1 MDFKKLDT
9 LKGFMPSHEGQ
20 ALTKWAK
27 KFSQHGP
34 ALEIGTFGAKSALYI
49 AAGISTNNQLIYTID
64 HHLGSE
70 EHQLG
75 EEYFDSDI
83 YDNHLGRVNTV
94 PLMQANLQQFD
105 ESKWIIPI
113 IADANILAPHWKQE
127 LGLLFIDGSHTEIS
141 AENDYDNWSSKI
153 HSMGALVIHDI
164 YEKPEEGGQAPY
176 LIYQKALNDGF
187 ILYERVDTIVC
198 LTRTQIAF

>member
-113 IADANILAPHWKQE
+113 IADANVLAPNWKQE
-127 LGLLFIDGSHTEIS
+127 LGLLFIDGSHTETS